1 MVVVVCRMKKKF
13 TVWWVGFFS
22 PVGVI
27 SAAEYYKCL
36 PLIS

>member
-22 PVGVI
+22 PVGA